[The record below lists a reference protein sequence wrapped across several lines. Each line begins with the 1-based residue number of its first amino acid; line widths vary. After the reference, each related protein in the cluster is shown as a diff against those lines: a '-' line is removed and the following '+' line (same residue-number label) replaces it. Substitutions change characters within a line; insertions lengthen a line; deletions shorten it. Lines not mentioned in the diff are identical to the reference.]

1 MRSRPRLYKFIS
13 AFAFCLAIIPA
24 VLILTVILK
33 YGVDVPYWDEWY
45 YAEFFVKLSQKV
57 LTLKDLFALQNEY
70 RQFFPNLIFVGLGWL
85 TNWNK
90 RYELLVSFALACIVS
105 FNLYQL
111 GKLTIGGNSLGRMI
125 IYFLT
130 NLLVFSP
137 IQDFNWLTGMQIV
150 YFVPIACLTTCLVIA
165 YSRLSLRAKIV
176 LGICLAVIST
186 FSSANGLVC
195 WLVLPLLIW
204 PTSRKDLV
212 EKKWMVLIWVVAAIG
227 SIAFYFNGYHKPP
240 AHPSVA
246 EGLIHPLKAA
256 GYFLILLGKAVD
268 PGDAIFISNLSGTG
282 HRVLAAAVGLAML
295 VLFTLSALYAKRDT
309 GLTHRAAGW
318 LMLGTYSILTG
329 ILITIGRVGFGTE
342 QALSL
347 RYTTFTLYLP
357 IALVHLVPMV
367 LKRRVPEGTTSTGSK
382 LLISALVTSV
392 IISNLVIY
400 PHHTK
405 QLIVFSTKL
414 SVGKACL
421 LFINVIEDD
430 CVKTLFPK
438 VDYLKMAAN
447 KLDSLNFL
455 RPGLIK
461 SSRVQDIAAANP
473 DNPGSHGSLDSMIHK
488 GENVYTASGWAVLA
502 KGGDPADAILLAYD
516 RAAGD
521 SVIFALADTGG
532 ERMVAARFL
541 GMGSPSHYAW
551 QKQISINNLPGNPVT
566 ITAWA
571 FNARLG
577 KAVQLDGKYVI
588 YKTAGPNSKPDHDAS
603 KGQPEH

>member
-1 MRSRPRLYKFIS
+1 MRSRPRLYKFIT
-13 AFAFCLAIIPA
+13 AFVFCLAIIPA

-45 YAEFFVKLSQKV
+45 YVEFFVKLSQKV
-57 LTLKDLFALQNEY
+57 LTLKDLFAQQNEY

-165 YSRLSLRAKIV
+165 YSKLSLRAKIV

-212 EKKWMVLIWVVAAIG
+212 EKRWLVLIWVVAAVG
-227 SIAFYFNGYHKPP
+227 SIAFYFSGYQKPP
-240 AHPSVA
+240 GHPSVA
-246 EGLIHPLKAA
+246 EGLTHPLKAA
-256 GYFLILLGKAVD
+256 GYFLIVLGKAVD
-268 PGDAIFISNLSGTG
+268 PGGVIFINDLYGTG
-282 HRVLAAAVGLAML
+282 HKVLAAAAGLTML
-295 VLFTLSALYAKRDT
+295 VLFTISALYAKREA
-309 GLTHRAAGW
+309 GLTHRAAAW

-329 ILITIGRVGFGTE
+329 ILITIGRVGFGTG
-342 QALSL
+342 QAFSL

-357 IALVHLVPMV
+357 IALIHLVPIV
-367 LKRRVPEGTTSTGSK
+367 LRRRTEEGSTTPGNK
-382 LLISALVTSV
+382 LLISVLASCV
-392 IISNLVIY
+392 IVSHLWIY
-400 PHHTK
+400 PHHTN
-405 QLIVFSTKL
+405 QLIVFSKKL

-421 LFINVIEDD
+421 LFINVIEGD
-430 CVKTLFPK
+430 CLKTLFPT
-438 VDYLKMAAN
+438 VEYLKQAAN
-447 KLDSLNFL
+447 KLDALNFL

-461 SSRVQDIAAANP
+461 SSRVQDIAAANS

-488 GENVYTASGWAVLA
+488 GENVYSASGWAVLA
-502 KGGDPADAILLAYD
+502 KGDPADAILLTYD

-521 SVIFALADTGG
+521 SVIFALANTGE
-532 ERMVAARFL
+532 ERSVVARFM
-541 GMGSPSHYAW
+541 GMSPSYYAEW

-566 ITAWA
+566 ITAWS
-571 FNARLG
+571 FDARAG

-588 YKTAGPNSKPDHDAS
+588 FKTAGPNSNPDHDAS
-603 KGQPEH
+603 KGQPKH